1 MIDKSTIRKLLLMQ
15 IRDNGISGKDF
26 AKLLLGEK
34 TMLVRKGK
42 RYFLEPKFRNQMKVV
57 LTGGVF
63 DILHIGHLRTLEE
76 AKKYGD
82 VLVVVVASDKTAMRE
97 KRKPMNNAKSR
108 LEMIRALSCV
118 DYALIG
124 DAKKEKMLKRVG
136 ADVIVF
142 GYDQRGFLNE
152 RDYKVVKLKKKFG
165 RLSSKTT
172 KIIIKMGI

>member
-34 TMLVRKGK
+34 TMLARKGK
-42 RYFLEPKFRNQMKVV
+42 RYFLEPKFRCQLKVV

-63 DILHIGHLRTLEE
+63 DILHIGHLRTLQE

-97 KRKPMNNAKSR
+97 KRKPMNRAKER
-108 LEMIRALSCV
+108 LEMIRALLCV

-124 DAKKEKMLKRVG
+124 VAKKEHMVKRVG

-142 GYDQRGFLNE
+142 GYDQRVFLNE

-165 RLSSKTT
+165 GISAKTT

>member
-124 DAKKEKMLKRVG
+124 VAKKEKMVKRVG

-142 GYDQRGFLNE
+142 GYDQRVFLNE

-165 RLSSKTT
+165 GLSAKTT